1 MKDWQKVQ
9 VGTSLQSTIKKE
21 GAVVRMDS
29 SADDE
34 KFISREH
41 DDSLQAVKSETPDNI
56 DRLSTK
62 G

>member
-1 MKDWQKVQ
+1 MQ

-29 SADDE
+29 LEGDE
-34 KFISREH
+34 KFISRGH
-41 DDSLQAVKSETPDNI
+41 DDPLQAVKSEMPDNI

>member
-1 MKDWQKVQ
+1 MQ

-29 SADDE
+29 LAGDE

-41 DDSLQAVKSETPDNI
+41 DDSLQAVKSEMPDNI